1 MTNIKNNGVV
11 ASEPKVIYED
21 ENFVAV
27 NKPAGILVHAAH
39 AESGEPTLVDWLS
52 ARYPE
57 IRSVGD
63 DPKNRPGIVHRLD
76 KDTSGV
82 ILVARNQD
90 YFDYLKGLFQKR
102 EIQKTYLV
110 LLSGRLK
117 EARGIIEKPI
127 GLKPG
132 TVKRTTKTDRAKLV
146 KEAVTEYLVKAR
158 LEYDDPDT
166 AEKEKTPYSLVQAFP
181 KTGRTHQIRI
191 HFASLGT
198 PVAGDK
204 LYGQKR
210 DPLNLPGQFLHAES
224 VEFSLKSGS
233 RIKISADLPDDLAEV
248 LAKLKKV

>member
-1 MTNIKNNGVV
+1 MTNIKNNGVA

-117 EARGIIEKPI
+117 ASRGIIEKPI

-146 KEAVTEYLVKAR
+146 KEAVTEYLVKRAWNMTIR
-158 LEYDDPDT
+158 
-166 AEKEKTPYSLVQAFP
+166 TPPKKKKSPTPSSRRFP
-181 KTGRTHQIRI
+181 K
-191 HFASLGT
+191 
-198 PVAGDK
+198 PAG
-204 LYGQKR
+204 LI
-210 DPLNLPGQFLHAES
+210 
-224 VEFSLKSGS
+224 KSGFISPRSERRS
-233 RIKISADLPDDLAEV
+233 RATNSTAKSATP
-248 LAKLKKV
+248 